1 MTEFG
6 APPGSFPEPPRLPPI
21 PPGPPIGPART
32 GPPWEQ
38 VGAPALQRFIDTM
51 KGVLLDPATTFR
63 NMRREGGLG
72 APLIYLLI
80 GVIVN
85 ALASALWQGL
95 LGGMMMGPL
104 GTSPFGDSYGLGAF
118 SVTWLLFVFPIIL
131 ICWTFIWTAC
141 VHGLLMLFGGQKFPY
156 ETTFRTIAYAWGS
169 TYPIGIVPICGGAI
183 AFVWSC
189 VASIIG
195 LAQTQETTM
204 GKAAAA
210 VLVSLVLCCAL
221 LASAVSAG
229 VLAGLG
235 LAGLGSRW

>member
-6 APPGSFPEPPRLPPI
+6 APPGSFSEPPPLPPI
-21 PPGPPIGPART
+21 PPGPPIEPART

-38 VGAPALQRFIDTM
+38 VGAPAVQRFIDTM

-72 APLIYLLI
+72 APLVYFLI
-80 GVIVN
+80 GAIVY
-85 ALASALWQGL
+85 AVASALWQGL

-104 GTSPFGDSYGLGAF
+104 GTSPFGDSYGVGAF
-118 SVTWLLFVFPIIL
+118 SVAWLLFVLPIL
-131 ICWTFIWTAC
+131 LVCGAFIWSGI
-141 VHGLLMLFGGQKFPY
+141 VHVLLMLFGGQKYPY
-156 ETTFRTIAYAWGS
+156 ETTFRTLAYAAGS
-169 TYPIGIVPICGGAI
+169 TYPIGIVPVCGGLI
-183 AFVWSC
+183 ASVWGC
-189 VASIIG
+189 IAMIIG

-210 VLVSLVLCCAL
+210 VLVPMVLCCAL
-221 LASAVSAG
+221 AALAVSAG

-235 LAGLGSRW
+235 LAGLGSR